1 MVEMQ
6 RWFWNKRNVFMNI
19 YKLTYKMRILF
30 TCVVSIGMTAGCND
44 AYEQQ
49 STDNEASSF
58 ISVHTNVDSK
68 VGEDNAER
76 AQLLFW
82 DEETFHGA
90 WIENKENNENNET
103 LPSPRFVSILD
114 NEIDYYKNETGI
126 AFNTKQEYPAGE
138 DATIHATG
146 YYPAAALSPKTTDDK
161 PDYSL
166 LLVQTGYSTGKVDF
180 MTCDGCVEHSA
191 SRDYPFTNSDKELKF
206 RHLMACIRF
215 RGERDESME
224 HIVGVKNVY
233 ITVYNESELYVPT
246 IFNLYTIN
254 SETNSEDKST
264 YIIGE
269 NPYAPP
275 EISIHYPDI
284 INMGEQRELGACYV
298 VSHGLN
304 YNDPSKDYYVDPFGK
319 TDYEPVD
326 ETSTPELKIKVTADF
341 YSISGGQTASTTE
354 TWNLVIKGDMWYDD
368 DNKNT
373 CTTGDKFIPG
383 YMYDILLH
391 FKRSGVTVR
400 AEAVPWEDGGI
411 HVHPVQPKTNP

>member
-1 MVEMQ
+1 
-6 RWFWNKRNVFMNI
+6 MNI

-90 WIENKENNENNET
+90 WIENNDT
-103 LPSPRFVSILD
+103 LASPLFNPILLD
-114 NEIDYYKNETGI
+114 NEIDYYKYKTGI
-126 AFNTKQEYPAGE
+126 AFNTKQKYPAGE

-146 YYPAAALSPKTTDDK
+146 YYPAAALSPDTIDDK
-161 PDYSL
+161 PDYSQ
-166 LLVQTGYSTGKVDF
+166 LLVKPGYSTGKIDF
-180 MTCDGCVEHSA
+180 MTCDGCVDHSA
-191 SRDYPFTNSDKELKF
+191 SRDDPFTNSDKELKF

-215 RGERDESME
+215 RGERDKSME
-224 HIVGVKNVY
+224 NIVGVKNVY

-264 YIIGE
+264 YIIGG
-269 NPYAPP
+269 YSSAPD
-275 EISIHYPDI
+275 EITIEYPGI

-298 VSHGLN
+298 VSCGLI
-304 YNDPSKDYYVDPFGK
+304 YTDSSKDNYVDPFGK

-368 DNKNT
+368 DNNKNT

-411 HVHPVQPKTNP
+411 HVHPVQPITNP

>member
-1 MVEMQ
+1 MQ
-6 RWFWNKRNVFMNI
+6 WWIWNKRNVFMNI
-19 YKLTYKMRILF
+19 DKLTYKFRILL
-30 TCVVSIGMTAGCND
+30 TSALCIGMTAGCND

-58 ISVHTNVDSK
+58 ISVHTTVDSK
-68 VGEDNAER
+68 VGEDDAER

-90 WIENKENNENNET
+90 WIENNET
-103 LPSPRFVSILD
+103 LASPLFNPILLD

-126 AFNTKQEYPAGE
+126 AFNTKQEYPADE

-191 SRDYPFTNSDKELKF
+191 SRDYPFTNSEKELKF

-224 HIVGVKNVY
+224 NIVGVKNVN
-233 ITVYNESELYVPT
+233 ITVYNETQSDDYKLFYLPSNFKLFT
-246 IFNLYTIN
+246 YN
-254 SETNSEDKST
+254 SEDNDTKKDKST
-264 YIIGE
+264 YIIGG
-269 NPYAPP
+269 YSSAPD
-275 EISIHYPDI
+275 EITIEYPGI
-284 INMGEQRELGACYV
+284 INMGEKRELGACYV
-298 VSHGLN
+298 VSHDLN
-304 YNDPSKDYYVDPFGK
+304 YNDPSKDYYVDPFGE
-319 TDYEPVD
+319 TEYTPVD
-326 ETSTPELKIKVTADF
+326 NSSTPKLKIKVTADF

-354 TWNLVIKGDMWYDD
+354 TWDLVIEGDKWKTY
-368 DNKNT
+368 K
-373 CTTGDKFIPG
+373 TGDKFIPG

-391 FKRSGVTVR
+391 FKRSGVTVK

>member
-1 MVEMQ
+1 
-6 RWFWNKRNVFMNI
+6 MNI

-30 TCVVSIGMTAGCND
+30 TYVVSIGMTAGCND

-49 STDNEASSF
+49 STDNEVSSF
-58 ISVHTNVDSK
+58 ISVHTTVDSK
-68 VGEDNAER
+68 VGEDDAER

-90 WIENKENNENNET
+90 WIENNGT
-103 LPSPRFVSILD
+103 LVSPWFVSILD
-114 NEIDYYKNETGI
+114 NEIDYYSNKTGI
-126 AFNTKQEYPAGE
+126 AFNTKEEYPTDN

-146 YYPAAALSPKTTDDK
+146 YYPAVALSPIDGN
-161 PDYSL
+161 YSKL
-166 LLVQTGYSTGKVDF
+166 QVKVGYLTGKIDF

-191 SRDYPFTNSDKELKF
+191 SRDYPFTNQDKELKF

-215 RGERDESME
+215 RGERDKSME
-224 HIVGVKNVY
+224 NIVGVKNVN
-233 ITVYNESELYVPT
+233 ITVYNEIQSDKKLFYLPLNFKLFT
-246 IFNLYTIN
+246 YN
-254 SETNSEDKST
+254 SEDNDTKKDKST

-269 NPYAPP
+269 YSPAPDT
-275 EISIHYPDI
+275 IYIHYPGI

-298 VSHGLN
+298 VSRGLDYEN
-304 YNDPSKDYYVDPFGK
+304 PSNDNYVDPFG
-319 TDYEPVD
+319 
-326 ETSTPELKIKVTADF
+326 ETEFVPKNSASTPKLKIKVTAEF

-354 TWNLVIKGDMWYDD
+354 TWDNLVIEGKKWT
-368 DNKNT
+368 T
-373 CTTGDKFIPG
+373 CETGDKFIPG

-411 HVHPVQPKTNP
+411 HVHPVQPKNP

>member
-1 MVEMQ
+1 
-6 RWFWNKRNVFMNI
+6 MNI

-30 TCVVSIGMTAGCND
+30 TYVFCIGMTAGCND

-90 WIENKENNENNET
+90 WIENIENIENNET
-103 LPSPRFVSILD
+103 LPSPWFVSILD

-146 YYPAAALSPKTTDDK
+146 YYPAAALSPVDGN
-161 PDYSL
+161 YSKL
-166 LLVQTGYSTGKVDF
+166 QVQQGYQTGKIDF
-180 MTCDGCVEHSA
+180 MSCDGCVKHSA
-191 SRDYPFTNSDKELKF
+191 SRDKPFTNSDKELEF

-224 HIVGVKNVY
+224 NIVGVKNVN

-269 NPYAPP
+269 DSLAPS
-275 EISIHYPDI
+275 EISIHYPGI

-298 VSHGLN
+298 VSSDLN
-304 YNDPSKDYYVDPFGK
+304 YKNPSYDNYVDPFG
-319 TDYEPVD
+319 
-326 ETSTPELKIKVTADF
+326 ETEFVPKNSASTPKLKIKVTADF

-354 TWNLVIKGDMWYDD
+354 TWDLVIEGNMWYNDD
-368 DNKNT
+368 YNT
-373 CTTGDKFIPG
+373 CKTGDKFIPG

-411 HVHPVQPKTNP
+411 HVHPVQPITNP

>member
-1 MVEMQ
+1 
-6 RWFWNKRNVFMNI
+6 MNI
-19 YKLTYKMRILF
+19 DKLTYKMRILF

-90 WIENKENNENNET
+90 WIQNQDEKVA
-103 LPSPRFVSILD
+103 SPRFVSTLD
-114 NEIDYYKNETGI
+114 NEIDYYSKKTGI
-126 AFNTKQEYPAGE
+126 AFNTKQEYPTDN

-146 YYPAAALSPKTTDDK
+146 YYPAVALSPIDGN
-161 PDYSL
+161 YSKL
-166 LLVQTGYSTGKVDF
+166 QVQDGYLTGKIDF
-180 MTCDGCVEHSA
+180 MTCDGCVDHSA
-191 SRDYPFTNSDKELKF
+191 SRDDPFTNSDKDKDKELKF
-206 RHLMACIRF
+206 RHLMACIIF

-224 HIVGVKNVY
+224 NIVGVKNVK
-233 ITVYNESELYVPT
+233 ITVYNESELYVPKK
-246 IFNLYTIN
+246 FNLYTIN

-269 NPYAPP
+269 YSPAPDT
-275 EISIHYPDI
+275 IYIHYPGI

-298 VSHGLN
+298 VSCGLN
-304 YNDPSKDYYVDPFGK
+304 YTDSSKDDYVDPFGE
-319 TDYEPVD
+319 TEYTPVD
-326 ETSTPELKIKVTADF
+326 NSSTPKLKIKVTADF

-354 TWNLVIKGDMWYDD
+354 TWDLVIAGENWE
-368 DNKNT
+368 T
-373 CTTGDKFIPG
+373 CKTDDKFIPG

-391 FKRSGVTVR
+391 FKRSGVTVK

>member
-1 MVEMQ
+1 
-6 RWFWNKRNVFMNI
+6 
-19 YKLTYKMRILF
+19 MRILF

-58 ISVHTNVDSK
+58 ISVHTTVDSK
-68 VGEDNAER
+68 AGEDDAER

-90 WIENKENNENNET
+90 WIQNQDEKVA
-103 LPSPRFVSILD
+103 SPRFVSTLD
-114 NEIDYYKNETGI
+114 NEIDYYSKKTGI
-126 AFNTKQEYPAGE
+126 AFNTKQEYPTDN

-146 YYPAAALSPKTTDDK
+146 YYPAVALSPIDGN
-161 PDYSL
+161 YSKL
-166 LLVQTGYSTGKVDF
+166 QVQDGYLTGKIDF
-180 MTCDGCVEHSA
+180 MTCDGCVDHSA
-191 SRDYPFTNSDKELKF
+191 SRDDPFTNSDKDKDKDKELKF
-206 RHLMACIRF
+206 RHLMACIIF

-224 HIVGVKNVY
+224 NIVGVKNVN
-233 ITVYNESELYVPT
+233 ITVYNENELYVPT

-269 NPYAPP
+269 DPYAPP
-275 EISIHYPDI
+275 EISIHYPGI

-298 VSHGLN
+298 VSHDLN
-304 YNDPSKDYYVDPFGK
+304 YKDQSEANYVDPFGK
-319 TDYEPVD
+319 IDYEPFD
-326 ETSTPELKIKVTADF
+326 DTSRPKLKIKVTADF

-354 TWNLVIKGDMWYDD
+354 TWDNLVIEGKKWT
-368 DNKNT
+368 T
-373 CTTGDKFIPG
+373 CETGDKFIPG

-391 FKRSGVTVR
+391 FKRSGVTVK

>member
-1 MVEMQ
+1 
-6 RWFWNKRNVFMNI
+6 MNI

-30 TCVVSIGMTAGCND
+30 TCVVCIGMTAGCND

-49 STDNEASSF
+49 STDNEASSL
-58 ISVHTNVDSK
+58 ISVHTTVDSK
-68 VGEDNAER
+68 VGENDAER

-90 WIENKENNENNET
+90 WIQNQDEKVA
-103 LPSPRFVSILD
+103 SPRFVSTLD
-114 NEIDYYKNETGI
+114 NEIDYYSKKTGI
-126 AFNTKQEYPAGE
+126 AFNTKQEYPTDN

-146 YYPAAALSPKTTDDK
+146 YYPAVALSPIDGN
-161 PDYSL
+161 YSKL
-166 LLVQTGYSTGKVDF
+166 QVQDGYLTGKIDF
-180 MTCDGCVEHSA
+180 MTCDGCVDHSA
-191 SRDYPFTNSDKELKF
+191 SRDDPFTNSDKDKELKF
-206 RHLMACIRF
+206 RHLMACIIF

-224 HIVGVKNVY
+224 NIVGVKNVN

-264 YIIGE
+264 YIIGGYS
-269 NPYAPP
+269 PAPD
-275 EISIHYPDI
+275 EISIEYPGI

-298 VSHGLN
+298 VSRGLN
-304 YNDPSKDYYVDPFGK
+304 YIDSSKNDYVDPFGE

-354 TWNLVIKGDMWYDD
+354 TWDLVIEGDKWKTY
-368 DNKNT
+368 K
-373 CTTGDKFIPG
+373 TGDKFIPG

-391 FKRSGVTVR
+391 FKRSGVTVK

>member
-1 MVEMQ
+1 
-6 RWFWNKRNVFMNI
+6 MNI
-19 YKLTYKMRILF
+19 DKLTYKMRILF
-30 TCVVSIGMTAGCND
+30 TCVFCIGMTAGCND

-58 ISVHTNVDSK
+58 ISVHTTVDSK
-68 VGEDNAER
+68 VGENDAER

-90 WIENKENNENNET
+90 WINGT
-103 LPSPRFVSILD
+103 LASPWFVSTLD
-114 NEIDYYKNETGI
+114 NEIDYYSKKTGI
-126 AFNTKQEYPAGE
+126 AFNTKQEYPAG
-138 DATIHATG
+138 DATIHVTG
-146 YYPAAALSPKTTDDK
+146 YYPAAALSPETTDDK
-161 PDYSL
+161 PNYSL
-166 LLVQTGYSTGKVDF
+166 LEVQTGYLTGKVDF
-180 MTCDGCVEHSA
+180 MTCDGCVNHSA
-191 SRDYPFTNSDKELKF
+191 SRNDPFIHSEKSEEKELKF
-206 RHLMACIRF
+206 RHLMACIIF

-224 HIVGVKNVY
+224 NIVGVKNVN
-233 ITVYNESELYVPT
+233 ITVYNENELYVPT

-275 EISIHYPDI
+275 VISIHYPGI

-298 VSHGLN
+298 VSCGLN
-304 YNDPSKDYYVDPFGK
+304 YNDPSKDYYVDPFGETK
-319 TDYEPVD
+319 YTPVD
-326 ETSTPELKIKVTADF
+326 NSPTPKLKIKVTADF

-354 TWNLVIKGDMWYDD
+354 TWDNLVIEGEKWT
-368 DNKNT
+368 T
-373 CTTGDKFIPG
+373 CKTGDKFIPG

-391 FKRSGVTVR
+391 FKRSGVTVK

-411 HVHPVQPKTNP
+411 HVHPVQPINP